1 VLQLFLSKNRG
12 RNVSSSPWEGLRG
25 WGGKSIE
32 FSIDAFYSGKAISVP
47 NIQLTIYCNKFQI
60 VIMFSAKI
68 DIQYE
73 LATGY
78 SFVQE
83 GVSFC
88 EHFLAQR
95 QSQDRGSHLQTRF
108 TRASV
113 AG

>member
-1 VLQLFLSKNRG
+1 
-12 RNVSSSPWEGLRG
+12 
-25 WGGKSIE
+25 
-32 FSIDAFYSGKAISVP
+32 
-47 NIQLTIYCNKFQI
+47 
-60 VIMFSAKI
+60 MFSAKI
-68 DIQYE
+68 DIQYG

-88 EHFLAQR
+88 EHLLAQR

-108 TRASV
+108 TRGSI